1 MMAAMS
7 VLHER
12 ESATFTDT
20 RGASRTLRVSWHDD
34 GAGLVVL
41 SLWRDGTCTASFRLA
56 RDDVGAFADV
66 LLRGLAADR
75 GRADGRDTGSA
86 SVRTGAIDRTVHQ
99 ADDPYVATRVPDY
112 AAPDEQPST
121 QPEPG
126 EPASAQEDTAELAQP
141 SLADW
146 FFSGRAAG

>member
-7 VLHER
+7 VLRER
-12 ESATFTDT
+12 ESAMFADA
-20 RGASRTLRVSWHDD
+20 RGAGRTLRVSWHDQ

-66 LLRGLAADR
+66 LLRGLAAGR
-75 GRADGRDTGSA
+75 GRADGPATGSEP
-86 SVRTGAIDRTVHQ
+86 VRTGAIDPTVRQ
-99 ADDPYVATRVPDY
+99 ADDPYVATRAPDY

-121 QPEPG
+121 QQEPD

-146 FFSGRAAG
+146 IFSGRAAG

>member
-7 VLHER
+7 VLRER
-12 ESATFTDT
+12 ESAKFTDA
-20 RGASRTLRVSWHDD
+20 RGAARTLQVSWHDE

-41 SLWRDGTCTASFRLA
+41 SLWRDDTCTASFRLA

-66 LLRGLAADR
+66 LLEGLAA
-75 GRADGRDTGSA
+75 GHARADDPATGSE
-86 SVRTGAIDRTVHQ
+86 SVRGGDIDPTVYP
-99 ADDPYVATRVPDY
+99 ADNPYVATSAPDY

-121 QPEPG
+121 QQHTD
-126 EPASAQEDTAELAQP
+126 EPASANEDTAELARP

-146 FFSGRAAG
+146 IFSGRAAG